1 MIIKVDMRDDMGIP
15 KELYEN
21 MIQTG
26 SSIICNPPVTDTGID
41 FVIYTKSFDRLLE
54 WLMKE
59 RFKQTSEDA
68 YDISDESGFFCCFRK
83 KKVNLIVVVDKELFN
98 KWVEATLLAK
108 RLNLRSK
115 EQRVELFRYFFEN

>member
-1 MIIKVDMRDDMGIP
+1 MRIDMEIP

-26 SSIICNPPVTDTGID
+26 SSIICNPPVTDTDID
-41 FVIYTKSFDRLLE
+41 FVIYTKNFDRLLE

-59 RFKQTSEDA
+59 GFKQTSKDG
-68 YDISDESGFFCCFRK
+68 YDINDESVFFCCFRK
-83 KKVNLIVVVDKELFN
+83 NEVNLIVVVDKEFFN
-98 KWVEATLLAK
+98 KWVEATILAI